1 MPLADS
7 VKTGVQPSM
16 ARNPSTVTNLRQ
28 AGDPPGRKI
37 EAAAFFDRDAQVVA
51 RDLLGKVLWHRLDGR
66 WLGAA
71 LIEAEAYYRSEKASH
86 ASLGYTEKRAALFMP
101 PGTIYMYYARGGDSF
116 NVSCRGAGDAVLFKS
131 AMPYT
136 AFAGA
141 EAMVAHMLARNPL
154 PGGRARRPERLCAG
168 QTLLCRSLGLRV
180 PDWDRRAFDGA
191 RLCLTD
197 VGTVPQRIIRTQR
210 LGIPPGRDGH
220 LPYRY
225 VDHAHAAHCT
235 RNPLRRG
242 APPVEILTAGDGA
255 AP

>member
-1 MPLADS
+1 MPMSIPSFAADP
-7 VKTGVQPSM
+7 PSL
-16 ARNPSTVTNLRQ
+16 PE
-28 AGDPPGRKI
+28 PPGRMI
-37 EAAAFFDRDAQVVA
+37 DTAAFFDRDAQQVA
-51 RDLLGKVLWHRLDGR
+51 RELLGKVLWHRIDGR

-71 LIEAEAYYRSEKASH
+71 LIEAEAYYRAEKASH

-116 NVSCRGAGDAVLFKS
+116 NVSCRGAGNAVLFKS

-136 AFAGA
+136 AFAQA
-141 EAMVAHMLARNPL
+141 EAMVAHMQARNPL
-154 PGGRARRPERLCAG
+154 PGGRLRVPERLCAG

-180 PDWDRRAFDGA
+180 PDWDRHAFDGA
-191 RLCLTD
+191 TLRLTD
-197 VGTVPQRIIRTQR
+197 VGYVPGRIIRARR

-235 RNPLRRG
+235 RNPLRQRNG
-242 APPVEILTAGDGA
+242 EPYEILTTAAEGAG
-255 AP
+255 